1 VRSVGLR
8 LALLLGVALAA
19 LLASRDRSTLASDA
33 GAARRFATGAT
44 PQHGRAKGVHDRSPA
59 AARGSA
65 FESRAA
71 CEDYLRGH
79 PRRSERGPRIGSW
92 NIRWFPYGTKDGH
105 DPERRTD
112 LEWLAC
118 AIASLDVD
126 VLGVEEIVQDPG
138 GRNAL
143 LDLLARLDVLT
154 QGRWRAELD
163 ECAGSGRQ
171 HLGFLLD
178 ASRVDLGTSE
188 PIAAL
193 NPGRSACDRNLRP
206 GYGVYLRFHAG
217 PDLEVAVV
225 HLDAGTTARDF
236 GNRQRSLGRLGEVAA
251 AIERREHDS
260 DLLVLGDFN
269 TMGCKDCEPPVAAD
283 DEIAQLDAR
292 LGSTSLR
299 RVLLP
304 EARACTHYQ
313 RGHAGT
319 LDHVLASSAMQ
330 ELPPGARLEVFGSC
344 RDLACNP
351 PARGEHP
358 AALERL
364 SDHCPIVLELLAQ
377 DLDHDAK
384 RTSARVSSAPLGA
397 HGP

>member
-1 VRSVGLR
+1 VRSARLR
-8 LALLLGVALAA
+8 LVLLLGAALAA
-19 LLASRDRSTLASDA
+19 ILASRHGSALIPSS
-33 GAARRFATGAT
+33 GVARRFASEPT
-44 PQHGRAKGVHDRSPA
+44 PQRPGRAKAVHDRSPA
-59 AARGSA
+59 ADRGSPFA
-65 FESRAA
+65 SRAA
-71 CEDYLRGH
+71 CEAYLSKH
-79 PRRSERGPRIGSW
+79 PRGRQRGPRVGAW
-92 NIRWFPYGTKDGH
+92 NIRWFPYGTKDNH
-105 DPERRTD
+105 DPDRRTD

-126 VLGVEEIVQDPG
+126 VLAVEEIVQDPG

-143 LDLLARLDVLT
+143 LDLLARLDALT

-163 ECAGSGRQ
+163 ECPGSGRQ
-171 HLGFLLD
+171 HVGLLLD
-178 ASRVDLGTSE
+178 TTRVDLGTSE

-193 NPGRSACDRNLRP
+193 NPGRSACDRSLRP
-206 GYGVYLRFHAG
+206 GYGAYLRFHAG
-217 PDLEVAVV
+217 PDLEVVVV
-225 HLDAGTTARDF
+225 HLDSGTTARDF

-251 AIERREHDS
+251 MIERREHDA

-269 TMGCKDCEPPVAAD
+269 TMGCKDCVPAVGAD

-292 LGSTSLR
+292 LGASSFR

-304 EARACTHYQ
+304 EAGACTHYQ

-319 LDHVLASSAMQ
+319 LDHMVVPSAMR
-330 ELPPGARLEVFGSC
+330 EVPAGARLEVYGAC

-364 SDHCPIVLELLAQ
+364 SDHCPIVLELLAE
-377 DLDHDAK
+377 DLDAK
-384 RTSARVSSAPLGA
+384 APTGRAA
-397 HGP
+397 HR